1 MYRLTTHFTNI
12 SGSAIPWLVKA
23 CVAATLMGLSLGAL
37 SQPEGSPA
45 FRSCMDNVDMSAL
58 KKTQWLACSS
68 QEIKRQDAVLNAEY
82 TRLKNAL
89 APEQRAALIKA
100 QRSWLRFRQ
109 DWCQLEAISDSAP
122 GGEVNRQFCVIDLT
136 DRQIQVLRT
145 IR

>member
-89 APEQRAALIKA
+89 APEQRGARDGEPVWSRCAAERRQREAGDASA
-100 QRSWLRFRQ
+100 QPAR
-109 DWCQLEAISDSAP
+109 P
-122 GGEVNRQFCVIDLT
+122 
-136 DRQIQVLRT
+136 
-145 IR
+145 